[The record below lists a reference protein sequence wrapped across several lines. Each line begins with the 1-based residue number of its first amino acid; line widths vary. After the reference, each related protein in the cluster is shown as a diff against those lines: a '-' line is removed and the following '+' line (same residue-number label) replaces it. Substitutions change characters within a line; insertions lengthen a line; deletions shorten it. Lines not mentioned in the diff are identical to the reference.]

1 MCGWYLIYRV
11 QFQSIKPRWEYDY
24 SNMKRFN
31 WAFFSG
37 DRQLGKYR
45 FNSKVMFAL
54 MSLTAGALL
63 TSCQGG
69 GESTDSGLKLGTLAP
84 TTGDLASIGQNW
96 PAAVQLAV
104 DTINECGGVNEAS
117 VSLVSEDSQTDPSAG
132 STAMTKLAE
141 VDRVA
146 GVVGAFASS
155 VSGAAVDVA
164 VRNNV
169 MMVSPGSTSPVF
181 TERAQNGEFD
191 GYWAR
196 TAPPDTYQS
205 QALAALAEKQGFE
218 NVSTVAINNDYGVGF
233 EQQFVEA
240 FKADGGNIVGQ
251 PVRYDPKATTLDS
264 EAKAAFENNPDAVAA
279 VLYAETGSVL
289 LKSAFENGYLDGV
302 TVLLT
307 DGVYSDDF
315 VRQVGKTSD
324 GKSIIAG
331 ALGTVP
337 GADGQALEEF
347 TTLWNEKTGRELTA
361 YVPHNW
367 DAAVLM
373 MLAAEAS
380 DANTGEG
387 IKSQILEVANAPGV
401 EVSDACEAMEL
412 VRQGEDINFQGA
424 SGNVDIDENGD
435 VLGSYDVWQVG
446 EDGSLSVVDKVNPVG
461 NN

>member
-1 MCGWYLIYRV
+1 MKY
-11 QFQSIKPRWEYDY
+11 FQGIVSQR
-24 SNMKRFN
+24 NRFT
-31 WAFFSG
+31 
-37 DRQLGKYR
+37 
-45 FNSKVMFAL
+45 SKIMLPLLCISAAI
-54 MSLTAGALL
+54 LT

-69 GESTDSGLKLGTLAP
+69 GSDSTGNAGNNSQPETEQQPQAEQKEGLKLATLAP
-84 TTGDLASIGQNW
+84 ITGDLASIGQNW
-96 PAAVQLAV
+96 PPAVQLAV

-117 VSLVSEDSQTDPSAG
+117 VSLTNEDDQTDPSAG
-132 STAMTKLAE
+132 SSAMTKLAE
-141 VDRVA
+141 VDKVA
-146 GVVGAFASS
+146 GVVGSFASS

-164 VRNNV
+164 VRNKV

-181 TERAQNGEFD
+181 TDRAKKGEFN

-205 QALAALAEKQGFE
+205 QALAALAQKQGFK
-218 NVSTVAINNDYGVGF
+218 NVSTVVINNDYGVGF

-240 FKADGGNIVGQ
+240 FKKAKGNIVGQ
-251 PVRYDPKATTLDS
+251 PVRYDAKAATLDS
-264 EAKAAFENNPDAVAA
+264 EAKAAFSSKPDAVAA

-289 LKSAFENGYLDGV
+289 LKSAFEQGLTDGV
-302 TVLLT
+302 TILLT

-315 VRQVGKTSD
+315 IRQVGKTAD

-331 ALGTVP
+331 AIGTVP
-337 GADGQALEEF
+337 GANGKALQEF
-347 TTLWNEKTGRELTA
+347 TTLWNEKVKKELTA

-387 IKSQILEVANAPGV
+387 IKSQILNVANAPGT
-401 EVSDACEAMEL
+401 EVSDACEAMKL

-424 SGNVDIDENGD
+424 SGNVDIDQNGD
-435 VLGSYDVWQVG
+435 VVGSYDVWKVG
-446 EDGSLSVVDKVNPVG
+446 EDGTLSVIDKVNPSG
-461 NN
+461 GS

>member
-1 MCGWYLIYRV
+1 
-11 QFQSIKPRWEYDY
+11 
-24 SNMKRFN
+24 MKRFN
-31 WAFFSG
+31 RAFFSG
-37 DRQLGKYR
+37 DRTAKYCL
-45 FNSKVMFAL
+45 NSKVMFVL
-54 MSLTAGALL
+54 MSLSAGVLL
-63 TSCQGG
+63 TSCQGEG
-69 GESTDSGLKLGTLAP
+69 ASDSGLKLGTLAP

-104 DTINECGGVNEAS
+104 DTINECGGVNEAP

-141 VDRVA
+141 VDGVA

-155 VSGAAVDVA
+155 VSEVAVDVA

-169 MMVSPGSTSPVF
+169 MMVSPGSTSPKF

-205 QALAALAEKQGFE
+205 QALAALAQKQGFE
-218 NVSTVAINNDYGVGF
+218 NVSTVVINNDYGVGF
-233 EQQFVEA
+233 EQQFVKA
-240 FKADGGNIVGQ
+240 FENRGGNIIGQ

-264 EAKAAFENNPDAVAA
+264 EARAAFESNPDGVAA

-289 LKSAFENGYLDGV
+289 LKSAFENGYLDNT

-307 DGVYSDDF
+307 DGVYSEDF

-324 GKSIIAG
+324 GKSVIAG

-337 GADGQALEEF
+337 GADGQALEDF
-347 TTLWNEKTGRELTA
+347 TALWNEKTGKELTA
-361 YVPHNW
+361 FVPHNW

-373 MLAAEAS
+373 MLAAETS
-380 DANTGEG
+380 DINTGEG
-387 IKSQILEVANAPGV
+387 IKDNILEIANAPGV

-412 VRQGEDINFQGA
+412 VRQGEEINYQGA

-435 VLGSYDVWQVG
+435 VVGSYDIWQVG
-446 EDGSLSVVDKVNPVG
+446 EDGSLSVVDKVNPVDSDSASAQ
-461 NN
+461 

>member
-1 MCGWYLIYRV
+1 MGKKL
-11 QFQSIKPRWEYDY
+11 D
-24 SNMKRFN
+24 MKKFN
-31 WAFFSG
+31 WI
-37 DRQLGKYR
+37 GKKEHS
-45 FNSKVMFAL
+45 NSKILLAL
-54 MSLTAGALL
+54 ISLSAGVLL
-63 TSCQGG
+63 TSCEGG
-69 GESTDSGLKLGTLAP
+69 GPTGGNGDGLKLGTLAP

-104 DTINECGGVNEAS
+104 DTINECGGVNEAQ
-117 VSLVSEDSQTDPSAG
+117 VSLITEDSQTDEGAG
-132 STAMTKLAE
+132 SSAMTKLAE

-164 VRNNV
+164 VRNKV
-169 MMVSPGSTSPVF
+169 MMISPGSTSPVF
-181 TERAQNGEFD
+181 TERAKNGELNGF
-191 GYWAR
+191 WAR

-205 QALAALAEKQGFE
+205 QALAALAEKQGFK

-233 EQQFVEA
+233 EEQFIQA
-240 FKADGGNIVGQ
+240 FKDRGGNIVGK
-251 PVRYDPKATTLDS
+251 PVRYDPKAATLDT
-264 EAKAAFENNPDAVAA
+264 EASNAFKGKPDAVAG
-279 VLYAETGSVL
+279 VLYAETGSLL
-289 LKSAFENGYLDGV
+289 LKSAFEQGLSDGV

-315 VRQVGKTSD
+315 VNQVGKTAD

-337 GADGQALEEF
+337 GANGAALQDF
-347 TTLWNEKTGRELTA
+347 TALWNEKVGKELTA

-387 IKSQILEVANAPGV
+387 IKGKVLEVANAPGT

-412 VRQGEDINFQGA
+412 VRNGEDINFQGA

-435 VLGSYDVWQVG
+435 VVGSYDVWQVG
-446 EDGSLSVVDKVNPVG
+446 EDGTLSVIDKVDPVADK
-461 NN
+461 

>member
-1 MCGWYLIYRV
+1 
-11 QFQSIKPRWEYDY
+11 
-24 SNMKRFN
+24 MKK
-31 WAFFSG
+31 FSWFG
-37 DRQLGKYR
+37 ARGSSD
-45 FNSKVMFAL
+45 SKMILAL
-54 MSLTAGALL
+54 MSLSAGVLL

-69 GESTDSGLKLGTLAP
+69 DTAGSGTGLKLGTLAP
-84 TTGDLASIGQNW
+84 TTGDLSSIGQNW

-104 DTINECGGVNEAS
+104 DTINECGGVNEEQ
-117 VSLVSEDSQTDPSAG
+117 VSLITEDSQTDPTTG
-132 STAMTKLAE
+132 SSAMTKLAE

-164 VRNNV
+164 VRNKV

-181 TERAQNGEFD
+181 TERAQNGELNGF
-191 GYWAR
+191 WAR

-205 QALAALAEKQGFE
+205 QALAALAEKQGFKK
-218 NVSTVAINNDYGVGF
+218 VSTVAINNDYGVGF
-233 EQQFVEA
+233 EQQFVKA
-240 FKADGGNIVGQ
+240 FKDRGGEIVGQ
-251 PVRYDPKATTLDS
+251 PVRYDPKAATLDS
-264 EAKAAFENNPDAVAA
+264 EAKSAFNSKPDAVAG

-289 LKSAFENGYLDGV
+289 LKSAFEQGLSDNV

-315 VRQVGKTSD
+315 VNQVGKTAD

-337 GADGQALEEF
+337 GANGAALQDF
-347 TTLWNEKTGRELTA
+347 TALWNEKVGKELTA

-373 MLAAEAS
+373 MLAAEAG
-380 DANTGEG
+380 DDNTGEG
-387 IKSQILEVANAPGV
+387 IKSKILEVANAPGT
-401 EVSDACEAMEL
+401 EVSDACEAIEL
-412 VRQGEDINFQGA
+412 VRNGEDINFQGA

-435 VLGSYDVWQVG
+435 VVGSYDVWQVG
-446 EDGSLSVVDKVNPVG
+446 EDGTLSVIDKVDPVAG
-461 NN
+461 N

>member
-1 MCGWYLIYRV
+1 
-11 QFQSIKPRWEYDY
+11 
-24 SNMKRFN
+24 MK
-31 WAFFSG
+31 
-37 DRQLGKYR
+37 Y
-45 FNSKVMFAL
+45 FNSALLKSGGFTSKVTLAL
-54 MSLTAGALL
+54 ILGTSALL
-63 TSCQGG
+63 TSCQG
-69 GESTDSGLKLGTLAP
+69 ESAGDGAQGDGLKLGTLAP
-84 TTGDLASIGQNW
+84 TTGDLSSIGQNW

-117 VSLVSEDSQTDPSAG
+117 VSLITEDSQTDPSAG
-132 STAMTKLAE
+132 SSAMTKLAE
-141 VDRVA
+141 VDQVA

-164 VRNNV
+164 VRNQV

-181 TERAQNGEFD
+181 TERAQNNEFD

-205 QALAALAEKQGFE
+205 QALAALAQKQGFN

-233 EQQFVEA
+233 EKQFIEA
-240 FKADGGNIVGQ
+240 LKEKGGSIVGE
-251 PVRYDPKATTLDS
+251 PVRYDPKAATLDS
-264 EAKAAFENNPDAVAA
+264 EAQAAFNGKPDAVAA

-289 LKSAFENGYLDGV
+289 LKSAFEQGLSDGV

-347 TTLWNEKTGRELTA
+347 TALWNEKTGKEMTA

-367 DAAVLM
+367 DAAILM

-387 IKSQILEVANAPGV
+387 IKSQILEVANAPGT
-401 EVSDACEAMEL
+401 EVTDACEAMEL

-435 VLGSYDVWQVG
+435 VVGSYDVWQVG
-446 EDGSLSVVDKVNPVG
+446 EDGTLSVIDKVNPVS
-461 NN
+461 N

>member
-1 MCGWYLIYRV
+1 
-11 QFQSIKPRWEYDY
+11 
-24 SNMKRFN
+24 MKRFN
-31 WAFFSG
+31 RTFFSG
-37 DRQLGKYR
+37 DRALAKHR
-45 FNSKVMFAL
+45 SNSKVMFAL
-54 MSLTAGALL
+54 MSLSAGVLL
-63 TSCQGG
+63 ASCQGQG
-69 GESTDSGLKLGTLAP
+69 GSESTDSGLKLGTLAP

-104 DTINECGGVNEAS
+104 DTINECGGVNEAP
-117 VSLVSEDSQTDPSAG
+117 VSLVNEDSQTDPSAG

-141 VDRVA
+141 VDGVA

-181 TERAQNGEFD
+181 TERAQNDEFD

-205 QALAALAEKQGFE
+205 QALAALAEKRGLN

-251 PVRYDPKATTLDS
+251 PVRYDPKATTLDT
-264 EAKAAFENNPDAVAA
+264 EAQKAFESNPDAVAA

-289 LKSAFENGYLDGV
+289 LKSAFENGYLDDT

-315 VRQVGKTSD
+315 VRQVGKASY
-324 GKSIIAG
+324 GRSIIAG

-347 TTLWNEKTGRELTA
+347 TAFWNEKTDRELTA

-380 DANTGEG
+380 DTNTGEG
-387 IKSQILEVANAPGV
+387 IRDNILQVANAPGV
-401 EVSDACEAMEL
+401 EVSDACEAMDL
-412 VRQGEDINFQGA
+412 VRQGEDINYQGA

-435 VLGSYDVWQVG
+435 VVGSYDVWEVG

-461 NN
+461 ND

>member
-1 MCGWYLIYRV
+1 MLLLACL
-11 QFQSIKPRWEYDY
+11 
-24 SNMKRFN
+24 
-31 WAFFSG
+31 SG
-37 DRQLGKYR
+37 GI
-45 FNSKVMFAL
+45 
-54 MSLTAGALL
+54 LL

-69 GESTDSGLKLGTLAP
+69 DSTGTSGQKEGNGLKLGTLAP
-84 TTGDLASIGQNW
+84 TTGDLSSIGQNW

-104 DTINECGGVNEAS
+104 DTINECGGVNEAQ
-117 VSLVSEDSQTDPSAG
+117 VSLTVEDSQTDPSAG
-132 STAMTKLAE
+132 SSAMTKLAE
-141 VDRVA
+141 VDKVA

-181 TERAQNGEFD
+181 TERAQNGELN

-205 QALAALAEKQGFE
+205 KALAALAQKQGFK

-233 EQQFVEA
+233 EKQFIEA
-240 FKADGGNIVGQ
+240 FKSSGGNIVGKAT
-251 PVRYDPKATTLDS
+251 RYDAKAATLDS
-264 EAKAAFENNPDAVAA
+264 EAKQAFSSKPDAVAA

-289 LKSAFENGYLDGV
+289 LKSAFEQGLMDGV

-315 VRQVGKTSD
+315 VTQVGKTAD

-337 GADGQALEEF
+337 GANGAALKDF
-347 TTLWNEKTGRELTA
+347 TTLWNDKVGKEMTA

-387 IKSQILEVANAPGV
+387 IKSKILEVANAPGT
-401 EVSDACEAMEL
+401 EVTDACEAMEL
-412 VRQGEDINFQGA
+412 VRNGEDVNFQGA
-424 SGNVDIDENGD
+424 SGNVDIDDNGD
-435 VLGSYDVWQVG
+435 VVGSYDVWQVG
-446 EDGSLSVVDKVNPVG
+446 EDGTLSVIDTVDPVSDQ
-461 NN
+461 

>member
-1 MCGWYLIYRV
+1 MKKFGSR
-11 QFQSIKPRWEYDY
+11 FSQSNRALAQPGEHR
-24 SNMKRFN
+24 SNQSDRFH
-31 WAFFSG
+31 SIIM
-37 DRQLGKYR
+37 L
-45 FNSKVMFAL
+45 AL
-54 MSLTAGALL
+54 MSLSAGVLL
-63 TSCQGG
+63 TSCQGENTG
-69 GESTDSGLKLGTLAP
+69 DGNGLKLGTLAP
-84 TTGDLASIGQNW
+84 TTGDLSSIGQNW

-104 DTINECGGVNEAS
+104 DTINECGGVNEAQ
-117 VSLVSEDSQTDPSAG
+117 VSLITEDSQTEPSAG
-132 STAMTKLAE
+132 SSAMTKLAE
-141 VDRVA
+141 VDKVA

-164 VRNNV
+164 VRNKV
-169 MMVSPGSTSPVF
+169 MMISPGSTSPVF
-181 TERAQNGEFD
+181 TERAQNDEFN

-205 QALAALAEKQGFE
+205 QALAALAQKQGFK

-233 EQQFVEA
+233 EKQFVKA
-240 FKADGGNIVGQ
+240 FKERGGNIVGK
-251 PVRYDPKATTLDS
+251 PTRHDPKATTLDS
-264 EAKAAFENNPDAVAA
+264 EAKQAFGTKPKPDAVAA
-279 VLYAETGSVL
+279 ILYAETGSLL
-289 LKSAFENGYLDGV
+289 LKSAFEQGLSDEV

-307 DGVYSDDF
+307 DGVYSPDF
-315 VRQVGKTSD
+315 VQQVGKTAD

-337 GADGQALEEF
+337 GANGAALKDF
-347 TTLWNEKTGRELTA
+347 TALWNEKVGKELTA

-387 IKSQILEVANAPGV
+387 IKSKVIEVANAPGT

-412 VRQGEDINFQGA
+412 VRSGEDIDFQGA

-435 VLGSYDVWQVG
+435 VVGSYDVWQVG
-446 EDGSLSVVDKVNPVG
+446 EDGSLSVIDKVDPIAG
-461 NN
+461 N

>member
-1 MCGWYLIYRV
+1 
-11 QFQSIKPRWEYDY
+11 
-24 SNMKRFN
+24 MKRI
-31 WAFFSG
+31 
-37 DRQLGKYR
+37 DRRINANRSRSQMLT
-45 FNSKVMFAL
+45 L
-54 MSLTAGALL
+54 MSLSAGLLL

-69 GESTDSGLKLGTLAP
+69 DSAGGGDGLKLGTLAP

-104 DTINECGGVNEAS
+104 DTINECGGVNDAE
-117 VSLVSEDSQTDPSAG
+117 VSLVVEDSQTDPSAG
-132 STAMTKLAE
+132 SSAMTKLAE

-181 TERAQNGEFD
+181 TERAKNGEFN
-191 GYWAR
+191 GFWAR

-218 NVSTVAINNDYGVGF
+218 RVSTVAINNDYGVGF
-233 EQQFVEA
+233 EKQFINA
-240 FKADGGNIVGQ
+240 FKSRGGEIVGQ

-264 EAKAAFENNPDAVAA
+264 EAKAAFNGKPDAVAA

-289 LKSAFENGYLDGV
+289 LKSAFEQGLSDGV

-315 VRQVGKTSD
+315 VRQVGMTAD

-337 GADGQALEEF
+337 GSDGQALEQF
-347 TTLWNEKTGRELTA
+347 TALWNEKTGKELTA
-361 YVPHNW
+361 FVPHNW

-387 IKSQILEVANAPGV
+387 IKNNIREVANAPGT
-401 EVSDACEAMEL
+401 EVNDACEAMEL
-412 VRQGEDINFQGA
+412 VRNGEDINFQGA

-435 VLGSYDVWQVG
+435 VVGSYDVWQVA
-446 EDGSLSVVDKVNPVG
+446 EDGTLSVIDKVDPVG
-461 NN
+461 GN

>member
-1 MCGWYLIYRV
+1 MKYFNLARTAASKIMIVLACLSG
-11 QFQSIKPRWEYDY
+11 SIIL
-24 SNMKRFN
+24 
-31 WAFFSG
+31 A
-37 DRQLGKYR
+37 
-45 FNSKVMFAL
+45 
-54 MSLTAGALL
+54 
-63 TSCQGG
+63 SCQGG
-69 GESTDSGLKLGTLAP
+69 DPTGTGDSQPGAASGDGLKLGTLAP
-84 TTGDLASIGQNW
+84 TTGALSSIGQNW

-104 DTINECGGVNEAS
+104 DTINACGGVNEAQ
-117 VSLVSEDSQTDPSAG
+117 VSLTVEDSQTEPTAG
-132 STAMTKLAE
+132 SAAMTKLAE
-141 VDRVA
+141 VDQVA

-164 VRNNV
+164 VRNKV
-169 MMVSPGSTSPVF
+169 MMVAPGSTSPVF
-181 TERAQNGEFD
+181 TERAQNGELN

-205 QALAALAEKQGFE
+205 KALAALAQKQGFK

-240 FKADGGNIVGQ
+240 FKNTGGNIVGK
-251 PVRYDPKATTLDS
+251 PTRHDPKAATLDS
-264 EAKAAFENNPDAVAA
+264 EAKQAFSSKPDAVAA

-289 LKSAFENGYLDGV
+289 LKSAFEQGLTDGV

-315 VRQVGKTSD
+315 VRQVGKTAD

-337 GADGQALEEF
+337 GANGAALEEF
-347 TTLWNEKTGRELTA
+347 TALWDEKVNKEMTA

-387 IKSQILEVANAPGV
+387 IKSKILEVANAPGT
-401 EVSDACEAMEL
+401 EVTDACEAMEL
-412 VRQGEDINFQGA
+412 VRNGEDVNFQGA

-435 VLGSYDVWQVG
+435 VVGSNDVWKVS
-446 EDGSLSVVDKVNPVG
+446 EDGTLSVIDTVNPVG
-461 NN
+461 DQ

>member
-1 MCGWYLIYRV
+1 MKYFNLARPAASKIMLVMACLSG
-11 QFQSIKPRWEYDY
+11 SIKL
-24 SNMKRFN
+24 
-31 WAFFSG
+31 A
-37 DRQLGKYR
+37 
-45 FNSKVMFAL
+45 
-54 MSLTAGALL
+54 
-63 TSCQGG
+63 SCQGG
-69 GESTDSGLKLGTLAP
+69 EPTGTGDSQPGAASGDGLKLGTLAP
-84 TTGDLASIGQNW
+84 TTGDLSSIGQNW

-104 DTINECGGVNEAS
+104 DTINACGGVNEAQ
-117 VSLVSEDSQTDPSAG
+117 VSLTVEDSQTEPTAG
-132 STAMTKLAE
+132 SAAMTKLAE
-141 VDRVA
+141 VDQVA

-164 VRNNV
+164 VRNKV

-181 TERAQNGEFD
+181 TERAQNGELN

-205 QALAALAEKQGFE
+205 KALAALAQKQGFK

-240 FKADGGNIVGQ
+240 FKNTGGNIVGK
-251 PVRYDPKATTLDS
+251 PTRHDPKAATLDS
-264 EAKAAFENNPDAVAA
+264 EAKQAFSSKPDAVAA

-289 LKSAFENGYLDGV
+289 LKSAFEQGLTDGV

-315 VRQVGKTSD
+315 VRQVGKTAD

-337 GADGQALEEF
+337 GANGAALEEF
-347 TTLWNEKTGRELTA
+347 TALWDEKVNKEMTA

-387 IKSQILEVANAPGV
+387 IKSKILEVANAPGT
-401 EVSDACEAMEL
+401 EVTDACEAMEL
-412 VRQGEDINFQGA
+412 VRNGEDVNFQGA

-435 VLGSYDVWQVG
+435 VVGSYDVWKVS
-446 EDGSLSVVDKVNPVG
+446 EDGTLSVIDTVNPIG
-461 NN
+461 DQ

>member
-1 MCGWYLIYRV
+1 MMLALI
-11 QFQSIKPRWEYDY
+11 
-24 SNMKRFN
+24 
-31 WAFFSG
+31 
-37 DRQLGKYR
+37 
-45 FNSKVMFAL
+45 
-54 MSLTAGALL
+54 SLSAGVLL
-63 TSCQGG
+63 TSCQAGNAPGG
-69 GESTDSGLKLGTLAP
+69 NSTGGNSTAEKDGLKLGSLAP
-84 TTGDLASIGQNW
+84 ATGDLSSIGQNW

-104 DTINECGGVNEAS
+104 DTINECGGVNEAQ
-117 VSLVSEDSQTDPSAG
+117 VSLISEDDQTDPSAG
-132 STAMTKLAE
+132 SSAMTKLAE

-146 GVVGAFASS
+146 GVVGSFASS

-164 VRNNV
+164 VRNKV

-181 TERAQNGEFD
+181 TERAQNGEFS

-205 QALAALAEKQGFE
+205 QALATLATKQGFK

-233 EQQFVEA
+233 EEQFVKA
-240 FKADGGNIVGQ
+240 FKAQGGNIVGK
-251 PVRYDPKATTLDS
+251 PVRYDPKAATLDS
-264 EAKAAFENNPDAVAA
+264 EAKSAFSGKPDAVAG

-289 LKSAFENGYLDGV
+289 LKSAFEQGLSDGV

-307 DGVYSDDF
+307 DGVYSEDF
-315 VRQVGKTSD
+315 ITQVGKTAD

-337 GADGQALEEF
+337 GANGPALKEF
-347 TTLWNEKTGRELTA
+347 TALWNEKVGKELTA

-387 IKSQILEVANAPGV
+387 IKGKILEVANAPGT
-401 EVSDACEAMEL
+401 EVTDACKAMESI
-412 VRQGEDINFQGA
+412 RSGEDINFQGA
-424 SGNVDIDENGD
+424 SGNVDIDANGD
-435 VLGSYDVWQVG
+435 VVGSYDVWQVG
-446 EDGSLSVVDKVNPVG
+446 EDGSLKVIDKVDPVAAKAA
-461 NN
+461 N

>member
-1 MCGWYLIYRV
+1 MIYRV

-24 SNMKRFN
+24 SNMKRLN

-37 DRQLGKYR
+37 DRVLAEYR

-54 MSLTAGALL
+54 ISLSAGVLL

-69 GESTDSGLKLGTLAP
+69 GESADSGGLKIGSLAP

-117 VSLVSEDSQTDPSAG
+117 VSLVNEDSQTDPSAG

-141 VDRVA
+141 VDGVA

-205 QALAALAEKQGFE
+205 QALAALAEKQGFA

-289 LKSAFENGYLDGV
+289 LKSAFENGYLDDT

-315 VRQVGKTSD
+315 VRQVGQTAD

-337 GADGQALEEF
+337 GSDGQALEDF
-347 TTLWNEKTGRELTA
+347 TTLWNEKTGKELTA
-361 YVPHNW
+361 FVPHNW

-387 IKSQILEVANAPGV
+387 IRDNILEVANAPGV

-412 VRQGEDINFQGA
+412 VRQGEDINYQGA

-435 VLGSYDVWQVG
+435 VVGSYDVWQVG
-446 EDGSLSVVDKVNPVG
+446 EDGSLSVVDKVNPAG

>member
-1 MCGWYLIYRV
+1 MKSFKWK
-11 QFQSIKPRWEYDY
+11 FQNS
-24 SNMKRFN
+24 
-31 WAFFSG
+31 
-37 DRQLGKYR
+37 DRS
-45 FNSKVMFAL
+45 NSKMMLAL
-54 MSLTAGALL
+54 MSLSAGVLL

-69 GESTDSGLKLGTLAP
+69 DLTGGSGLKLGTLAP
-84 TTGDLASIGQNW
+84 ITGDLSSIGQNF
-96 PAAVQLAV
+96 PVAAQLAV
-104 DTINECGGVNEAS
+104 DTINECGGVNEAE
-117 VSLVSEDSQTDPSAG
+117 VSLITEDSQTDPSAG
-132 STAMTKLAE
+132 SSAMTKLAE

-164 VRNNV
+164 VRNRV
-169 MMVSPGSTSPVF
+169 MLVSPGSTSPVF
-181 TERAQNGEFD
+181 TERAQNDEFN
-191 GYWAR
+191 GFWAR

-205 QALAALAEKQGFE
+205 QALAALAQKQGFKR
-218 NVSTVAINNDYGVGF
+218 VSTVAINNDYGVGF
-233 EQQFVEA
+233 EQKFIEA
-240 FKADGGNIVGQ
+240 FKKTGGEIVGK
-251 PVRYDPKATTLDS
+251 PVRHDPKAATLDS
-264 EAKAAFENNPDAVAA
+264 EAKAAFGKKPDAVAA

-289 LKSAFENGYLDGV
+289 LKSAFEQGLSDDV

-307 DGVYSDDF
+307 DGVYSPDF
-315 VRQVGKTSD
+315 VRQVGKTAD

-337 GADGQALEEF
+337 GAEGKALNDFE
-347 TTLWNEKTGRELTA
+347 TLWKEKTGKKLTP

-387 IKSQILEVANAPGV
+387 IKSKILDVANAPGT

-412 VRQGEDINFQGA
+412 LRNGEEINFQGA

-435 VLGSYDVWQVG
+435 VVGSYDVWQVG
-446 EDGSLSVVDKVNPVG
+446 EDGSLSVIDKVNPVSDQ
-461 NN
+461 

>member
-1 MCGWYLIYRV
+1 MNY
-11 QFQSIKPRWEYDY
+11 
-24 SNMKRFN
+24 
-31 WAFFSG
+31 
-37 DRQLGKYR
+37 
-45 FNSKVMFAL
+45 FNSAFLKSGNFTSKISLAL
-54 MSLTAGALL
+54 ILGTSVLL
-63 TSCQGG
+63 TSCQGENSAG
-69 GESTDSGLKLGTLAP
+69 NGAQEDGFKLGVLAP
-84 TTGDLASIGQNW
+84 TTGDLSSIGQNW

-104 DTINECGGVNEAS
+104 DTINECGGVNEAQ
-117 VSLVSEDSQTDPSAG
+117 VSLITEDSQTDPSAG
-132 STAMTKLAE
+132 SSAMTKLAE

-164 VRNNV
+164 VRNKV

-205 QALAALAEKQGFE
+205 QALAALAQKEGFE

-233 EQQFVEA
+233 EKQFIEA
-240 FKADGGNIVGQ
+240 LEERGGNIVGE
-251 PVRYDPKATTLDS
+251 PVRYDPKAATLDS
-264 EAKAAFENNPDAVAA
+264 EAQAAFSGNPDAVAA

-289 LKSAFENGYLDGV
+289 LKSAFEQGLSDGV

-315 VRQVGKTSD
+315 VRQVGKTAD

-347 TTLWNEKTGRELTA
+347 TALWNEKTGKEMTA

-387 IKSQILEVANAPGV
+387 IKSQILEVANAPGT
-401 EVSDACEAMEL
+401 EVTDACEAMEL
-412 VRQGEDINFQGA
+412 ARQGEDINFQGA
-424 SGNVDIDENGD
+424 SGNVDIDDNGD
-435 VLGSYDVWQVG
+435 VVGSYDVWQVG
-446 EDGSLSVVDKVNPVG
+446 DDGSLSVIDKVNPAS
-461 NN
+461 N

>member
-1 MCGWYLIYRV
+1 MKYLKSDRPLLNNKANRLSS
-11 QFQSIKPRWEYDY
+11 SIILTIACL
-24 SNMKRFN
+24 ST
-31 WAFFSG
+31 
-37 DRQLGKYR
+37 
-45 FNSKVMFAL
+45 
-54 MSLTAGALL
+54 SLFLVA
-63 TSCQGG
+63 CQGG
-69 GESTDSGLKLGTLAP
+69 DPSGEQTGGNEQSNAGSGKGLKLGTLAP
-84 TTGDLASIGQNW
+84 TTGDLSSIGQNW
-96 PAAVQLAV
+96 PAAVKLAV
-104 DTINECGGVNEAS
+104 DTINECGGVNEAP
-117 VSLVSEDSQTDPSAG
+117 VSLISEDSQTEPSAG
-132 STAMTKLAE
+132 SSAMTKLAE

-164 VRNNV
+164 VRNKV

-181 TERAQNGEFD
+181 TERAQNDEFN

-205 QALAALAEKQGFE
+205 QALATLAKKQGF
-218 NVSTVAINNDYGVGF
+218 NKVSTVAINNDYGVGF
-233 EQQFVEA
+233 EKQFVTA
-240 FKADGGNIVGQ
+240 FKDQGGNIVGK
-251 PVRYDPKATTLDS
+251 PVRHDPKAATLDS
-264 EAKAAFENNPDAVAA
+264 EAKAAFGSKPDAVAA

-289 LKSAFENGYLDGV
+289 LKSAFEQGLTDNV

-315 VRQVGKTSD
+315 VRQVGKTAD

-337 GADGQALEEF
+337 GANGKALADF
-347 TTLWNEKTGRELTA
+347 TALWNEKVKKELTA

-367 DAAVLM
+367 DATVLM

-387 IKSQILEVANAPGV
+387 IKSKILEVANAPGT
-401 EVSDACEAMEL
+401 EVTDACQAMEL
-412 VRQGEDINFQGA
+412 VRKGEDINFQGA

-435 VLGSYDVWQVG
+435 VVGSYDVWQVG
-446 EDGSLSVVDKVNPVG
+446 EDGTLSVIDNVSPTGAN
-461 NN
+461 

>member
-1 MCGWYLIYRV
+1 MGIGEDL
-11 QFQSIKPRWEYDY
+11 E
-24 SNMKRFN
+24 MKSFN
-31 WAFFSG
+31 WKFQKS
-37 DRQLGKYR
+37 DRQKSTNYR
-45 FNSKVMFAL
+45 PDSKIMLAL
-54 MSLTAGALL
+54 MSLSVGVLL

-69 GESTDSGLKLGTLAP
+69 DSAGGGGLKLGTLTP
-84 TTGDLASIGQNW
+84 TTGDLSSIGQNFST
-96 PAAVQLAV
+96 ASQLAV

-117 VSLVSEDSQTDPSAG
+117 VTLINEDSQTDPSAG
-132 STAMTKLAE
+132 SSAMTKLAE

-164 VRNNV
+164 VRNKV

-181 TERAQNGEFD
+181 TERAQNNEFN
-191 GYWAR
+191 GFWAR

-205 QALAALAEKQGFE
+205 QALAALASKKGFKK
-218 NVSTVAINNDYGVGF
+218 VSTVAINNDYGVGF
-233 EQQFVEA
+233 EKQFISA
-240 FKADGGNIVGQ
+240 FKQTGGNIVGK
-251 PVRYDPKATTLDS
+251 PVRYDSKAATLDS
-264 EAKAAFENNPDAVAA
+264 EAQAAFSQKPDAVAA

-289 LKSAFENGYLDGV
+289 LKSAFENGYSDGV

-315 VRQVGKTSD
+315 VRQVGKTPD

-337 GADGQALEEF
+337 GADGEALADF
-347 TTLWNEKTGRELTA
+347 TALWKEKTNKELTA

-367 DAAVLM
+367 DAAILM

-387 IKSQILEVANAPGV
+387 IKSKILAVANAPGT
-401 EVSDACEAMEL
+401 EVTDACEAMKL
-412 VRQGEDINFQGA
+412 VRQGEEINFQGA

-435 VLGSYDVWQVG
+435 VVGSYDVWQVG
-446 EDGSLSVVDKVNPVG
+446 EDGSLRVIDKVNPVTD
-461 NN
+461 N